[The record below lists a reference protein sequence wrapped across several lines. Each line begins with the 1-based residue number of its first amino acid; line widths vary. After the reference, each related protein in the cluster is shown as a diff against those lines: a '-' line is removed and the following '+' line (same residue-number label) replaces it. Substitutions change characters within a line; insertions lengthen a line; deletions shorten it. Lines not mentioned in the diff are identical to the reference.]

1 MTAIPALEPAKEMS
15 RNTWRMDV
23 LAALAATLV
32 MLAAGAAS
40 GFATLTDMGGDN
52 DSLLRLVE
60 VRDLLGGQGWFDL
73 HQYRMGPEGGFVMHW
88 SRLVDA
94 PLAALVLAAKALAGS
109 AGPAETAARVL
120 WPALLYGLTL
130 FFLIRA
136 ARRFG
141 GEAAV
146 LPATV
151 ISAAAL
157 FFTGI
162 FEAGALDHHNVQLML
177 TVAALSLLLD
187 ARESRPAAALAG
199 ACTALTLAV
208 GMETAPYVAAIGL
221 CVAGLLVADAEGER
235 RVAAGFGLGFA
246 GVCAAA
252 FLATVPPSAWGVAA
266 CDAFSAAQLAPAAI
280 AGLGLAAIASLP
292 ALHAGRARLLV
303 ALGLLGAL
311 LAIVVAVFFPQC
323 LASPYA
329 GVDARLRSLWLDHV
343 TEAQS
348 LRQLLASDPVT
359 VAARYA
365 TPLLALMLVA
375 HRLSQG
381 GWRRQD
387 SLVAV
392 LLAMAFAVSVWQV
405 RGSTFSV
412 PLAAIPL
419 AAWVG
424 AWRRRVEA
432 GASRGTTAKMLA
444 AWLASVNLI
453 WSGAANATA
462 SMLEG
467 RSAGQG
473 PAQQNCQRAADFT
486 ALAAQPGTTVLAV
499 SNLGSPILAYTGHR
513 VLAGPY
519 HRNVEGNLI
528 VLDALTGPAEAAR
541 NLVQNSNIG
550 LVALCRGNA
559 ETAFLAGKSPDG
571 LLAMLVRGTVPAW
584 LEPVA
589 GTAGQPL
596 ELYRVR
602 PTE

>member
-1 MTAIPALEPAKEMS
+1 
-15 RNTWRMDV
+15 MDV

-52 DSLLRLVE
+52 DSMLRLVE

-94 PLAALVLAAKALAGS
+94 PLAALLLAANALTGG
-109 AGPAETAARVL
+109 AGPAETVARVL

-252 FLATVPPSAWGVAA
+252 FLATVPPPPGA
-266 CDAFSAAQLAPAAI
+266 CRMRRL
-280 AGLGLAAIASLP
+280 L
-292 ALHAGRARLLV
+292 GRAARARGIADSASPHRFAAGPACRPRGLLV
-303 ALGLLGAL
+303 AIGCSAPLWPSWSPSFP
-311 LAIVVAVFFPQC
+311 AVPGF
-323 LASPYA
+323 AYA
-329 GVDARLRSLWLDHV
+329 GSMRAC
-343 TEAQS
+343 A
-348 LRQLLASDPVT
+348 PC
-359 VAARYA
+359 
-365 TPLLALMLVA
+365 
-375 HRLSQG
+375 
-381 GWRRQD
+381 
-387 SLVAV
+387 
-392 LLAMAFAVSVWQV
+392 
-405 RGSTFSV
+405 GSTLSRK
-412 PLAAIPL
+412 
-419 AAWVG
+419 
-424 AWRRRVEA
+424 RRR
-432 GASRGTTAKMLA
+432 
-444 AWLASVNLI
+444 
-453 WSGAANATA
+453 
-462 SMLEG
+462 
-467 RSAGQG
+467 
-473 PAQQNCQRAADFT
+473 C
-486 ALAAQPGTTVLAV
+486 
-499 SNLGSPILAYTGHR
+499 
-513 VLAGPY
+513 
-519 HRNVEGNLI
+519 GN
-528 VLDALTGPAEAAR
+528 
-541 NLVQNSNIG
+541 
-550 LVALCRGNA
+550 
-559 ETAFLAGKSPDG
+559 
-571 LLAMLVRGTVPAW
+571 
-584 LEPVA
+584 
-589 GTAGQPL
+589 
-596 ELYRVR
+596 
-602 PTE
+602 